1 MAEKRTE
8 TDKRGI
14 SHPTFVDRDGR
25 KWTIA
30 LDFEVYRRVLTGCE
44 VDLCDI
50 VYPEQKCLRKL
61 SDAITLVD
69 VVWEIVQ
76 EQAIREGVREE
87 QFAKAIDMSIL
98 QDVQRKLIDEML
110 FFSRSHP
117 RAPIVMEAVAAAEK
131 AEAMAKEE
139 VERAMPEIRKQMRGF
154 ALGGSDGGSPGSSA
168 STLADGP
175 SVSLPGRRS
184 SGSGKA
190 GTTRRRSSPKQ
201 RK

>member
-8 TDKRGI
+8 TDRRGI
-14 SHPTFVDRDGR
+14 SHPTFIDRDGR

-69 VVWEIVQ
+69 VVWEVVK

-117 RAPIVMEAVAAAEK
+117 RAPIVKEAVAAAEK

-154 ALGGSDGGSPGSSA
+154 ALGGSAGGSP
-168 STLADGP
+168 
-175 SVSLPGRRS
+175 
-184 SGSGKA
+184 
-190 GTTRRRSSPKQ
+190 
-201 RK
+201 

>member
-8 TDKRGI
+8 TDRRGI
-14 SHPTFVDRDGR
+14 SHPTFIDRDGR

-69 VVWEIVQ
+69 VVWEVVK

-117 RAPIVMEAVAAAEK
+117 RAPIVKEAVAAAEK

-154 ALGGSDGGSPGSSA
+154 ALGGSAGGSPGSSA
-168 STLADGP
+168 STLANGP

-190 GTTRRRSSPKQ
+190 GTTRRRSSPKP
-201 RK
+201 RR

>member
-30 LDFEVYRRVLTGCE
+30 LDFEVYRRVLTECD

-69 VVWEIVQ
+69 VVWEIVK

-87 QFAKAIDMSIL
+87 QFAKALDMEIL
-98 QDVQRKLIDEML
+98 QGVQRKLVDEML

-117 RAPIVMEAVAAAEK
+117 RAPIVKEAVDAAEK
-131 AEAMAKEE
+131 VEVMARAE
-139 VERAMPEIRKQMRGF
+139 VEKAIPEIRKQMRGF
-154 ALGGSDGGSPGSSA
+154 VLGGSGGGSPGSSA

-175 SVSLPGRRS
+175 FASSRGRRS
-184 SGSGKA
+184 SGSAKS
-190 GTTRRRSSPKQ
+190 GTTRRRSLPKQ